1 MAPHHN
7 ILHDN
12 FGVDYVIT
20 YRFADTCESS
30 ISLVSFFLDILI
42 LTAKADASRSLE
54 DLVQALARVGFA
66 IEVRNGENCS
76 LLVFVKVASDERLNN
91 AVYRSRCAPRF
102 VTSKDSTNGSCRVKD
117 WLYGIRPAQPDRETH
132 NSITYQPLTEAERY
146 RIVHQLITG
155 PKAEG
160 NAGITPT
167 HGQWKNVESI
177 FPLHDH
183 TFNKEWIKKWAT
195 MTFLK
200 VEDLDEIR
208 NRFGERVAY
217 YFAFTQSYFAF
228 LIFPAAFGF
237 SSWVLLGHFS
247 SIYAV
252 INCLWSVVFIEY
264 WKRQEVDLGV
274 RWGVKGVS
282 AIQERRKEFQ
292 HEKEAKDPITGEIVQ
307 IFPATKRLYRQL
319 LQLPFAVFASLALGL
334 IIATCFGIEIFLSEV
349 YNGPFKGVL
358 VKSMLLNNAVHLFN
372 LSAGLSPHTTAHSS
386 GTYNHHGTV

>member
-1 MAPHHN
+1 MAPHHKV
-7 ILHDN
+7 LLDN

-30 ISLVSFFLDILI
+30 ISIISFFLDILI
-42 LTAKADASRSLE
+42 LTAKTDASRNLE

-76 LLVFVKVASDERLNN
+76 LLLFVKVASDERLNN

-102 VTSKDSTNGSCRVKD
+102 LTSKSSTNRSCRVKD
-117 WLYGIRPAQPDRETH
+117 WLYGIRPAQPDRETR
-132 NSITYQPLTEAERY
+132 NSITNQPLTEAERY
-146 RIVHQLITG
+146 RIVYQLITG
-155 PKAEG
+155 SKEEG

-208 NRFGERVAY
+208 NRFGEKVAY

-247 SIYAV
+247 SIYAIV
-252 INCLWSVVFIEY
+252 NCLWSVVFIEY
-264 WKRQEVDLGV
+264 WKRQEVDLGL

-292 HEKEAKDPITGEIVQ
+292 HEKEAKDPITGETVQ

-358 VKSMLLNNAVHLFN
+358 VKSMLLGDAVQLFN
-372 LSAGLSPHTTAHSS
+372 VGAGLSPYITAYSS
-386 GTYNHHGTV
+386 GTYNHHVTV